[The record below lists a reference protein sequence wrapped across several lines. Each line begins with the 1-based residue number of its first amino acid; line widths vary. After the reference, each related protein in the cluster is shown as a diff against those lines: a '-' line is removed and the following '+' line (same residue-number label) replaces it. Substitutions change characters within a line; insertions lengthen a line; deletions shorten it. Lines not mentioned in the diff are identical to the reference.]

1 MGGDKDARR
10 GEGEHGLQRRSA
22 GGQGR
27 RGDSPPGSGDRTAH
41 GGGRKL
47 LACPPGDGGRQGQAG
62 EFARPR
68 GTGGARARV
77 CQVGGVGSRVT
88 AEVVAVGRL
97 AFRRRKRRGGGER
110 RERSAGSGGRARRGR
125 EGGRE
130 GRGSGERRQPLSA
143 RRACGAGW
151 VTRSSGARVRGGGG
165 LNYCRLCWWWRLP
178 TGDWRG
184 DVAQQRGRHGAAR
197 QIALAAAHLGWTWG
211 LPRC

>member
-1 MGGDKDARR
+1 MGRRPRTARASHVTTRWGDLTRPAGAGHRGDPIGDVPPFDAFDRVTGESEAGRFWVRR
-10 GEGEHGLQRRSA
+10 GIKTRREGEHGLQRRSA

-47 LACPPGDGGRQGQAG
+47 LACPPGDGGRQGQGG

-97 AFRRRKRRGGGER
+97 AFRRRKRRRAGQRRERSEKRSGGGRARGEGER
-110 RERSAGSGGRARRGR
+110 REKTTTR
-125 EGGRE
+125 
-130 GRGSGERRQPLSA
+130 L
-143 RRACGAGW
+143 GAL
-151 VTRSSGARVRGGGG
+151 AVRGG
-165 LNYCRLCWWWRLP
+165 
-178 TGDWRG
+178 
-184 DVAQQRGRHGAAR
+184 
-197 QIALAAAHLGWTWG
+197 
-211 LPRC
+211 